1 MRTVE
6 SEIGA
11 ILDGA
16 ISEITQRSIFRRL
29 GRMARS
35 PLQQLSVQDR
45 QAIQAELETSVRLFA
60 PARSGELIA
69 SCWRALAPA
78 GLPGAATGVAGVGT
92 GGAAGHFGRPRAGGT
107 PSSTALPPGSAAR
120 PGAPAAV
127 ATWSAARLRSL
138 NGASPSPAPGGKA
151 TAAGA
156 AAATAF
162 PGTVPSPAGPDRR
175 LAIESEQDIASARL
189 EAWSEAV
196 RIGLSKFAAVKV
208 ATAVSELARNIVF
221 YAGRGTIEVRP
232 RQEADEIRLEILAAD
247 QGPGIAADLLESVF
261 AGTFRSQRGMG
272 KGLVAVRRLVDDFH
286 LDTRPGRG
294 TRVTCVFRG
303 TR

>member
-35 PLQQLSVQDR
+35 PLQQLSAQDR

-60 PARSGELIA
+60 PARSSELIA
-69 SCWRALAPA
+69 SCQRALAPA
-78 GLPGAATGVAGVGT
+78 GLPGAGTAIGGSGTGGVAGNT
-92 GGAAGHFGRPRAGGT
+92 ARPGAGSIPGPAV
-107 PSSTALPPGSAAR
+107 LPPGSAAR
-120 PGAPAAV
+120 PGASGAA
-127 ATWSAARLRSL
+127 ATWSAARLRSPD
-138 NGASPSPAPGGKA
+138 GASPNPPSGYRA

-156 AAATAF
+156 AAATALR
-162 PGTVPSPAGPDRR
+162 GAAPSLAGPDRR
-175 LAIESEQDIASARL
+175 LAIETEQDIASARL

-196 RIGLSKFAAVKV
+196 RMGLSKFTAVKV

-221 YAGRGTIEVRP
+221 YAGRGSIELRP
-232 RQEADEIRLEILAAD
+232 RQEAHEIRLEILAAD
-247 QGPGIAADLLESVF
+247 QGPGIAADLLESIF

-303 TR
+303 AR